1 MVGEAMTIRLYKNH
15 IEKAGELLVRAKECE
30 VKASGYLYEAIV
42 AITQAI
48 NELESAEFERK
59 G

>member
-1 MVGEAMTIRLYKNH
+1 MTIRLYKNH

>member
-15 IEKAGELLVRAKECE
+15 IEKAGELLVLAKECE
-30 VKASGYLYEAIV
+30 AKAFGYLYEAIV

-48 NELESAEFERK
+48 TELESARDDK
-59 G
+59 

>member
-15 IEKAGELLVRAKECE
+15 VEKAGELLVRAKECE
-30 VKASGYLYEAIV
+30 VTASGYLYEAIV

-48 NELESAEFERK
+48 TELENARDDK
-59 G
+59 